1 MKTLA
6 ALTLKAKIIIAAASA
21 AVVAAGTV
29 GTVMLLNNKEESYRV
44 VKVFETQGQYNT
56 VDRDTSGTLDAYS
69 GMNLQNG
76 DVVTTG
82 ADSNIRISLDG
93 DKYILI
99 DHDSEVHLVAEN
111 SAKDSKTVIEL
122 KKGEILNEITEP
134 LSENSTYEVNTPKAT
149 MAVRGTSFYVQTE
162 ELDNGSYMTDL
173 EVVHGKVAV
182 WLYDENGDKKGG
194 EVYVSEGCKVTIV
207 IDPNES
213 SENTP
218 DVDGNAYFVYRTDDG
233 GFIECKDTD
242 PAPYKTDFSLMP
254 DDVTAEY
261 GSEITLPAVP
271 TKTGYTGEWQIG
283 GKAVETDYKVTED
296 VTVTAVYTHVKVIV
310 CYVGGYSDGGNNDP
324 TNFRLSNSTTGTLDY
339 DMTAEELQSEIATWK
354 ESVDSYT
361 AVKVVYDNT
370 ETSLSDLDNP
380 LDIDSLPEITA
391 DTKVSDIVNDYEYDG
406 VYRSFVR
413 IYLVPAWE
421 NVYKVTFHDVDGEEI
436 ESHCSMGELLNDIP
450 AAPEN
455 YTWVYTNG
463 NNSTEEFTQDT
474 WIEFDTDV
482 YCGCKITVYE
492 YTEGA
497 WESTGSF
504 AKK

>member
-1 MKTLA
+1 MKKLA

-56 VDRDTSGTLDAYS
+56 VDRGTSDTLDAYS

-134 LSENSTYEVNTPKAT
+134 LSENSTYEVNTPKTT

-254 DDVTAEY
+254 
-261 GSEITLPAVP
+261 
-271 TKTGYTGEWQIG
+271 
-283 GKAVETDYKVTED
+283 
-296 VTVTAVYTHVKVIV
+296 
-310 CYVGGYSDGGNNDP
+310 
-324 TNFRLSNSTTGTLDY
+324 
-339 DMTAEELQSEIATWK
+339 M
-354 ESVDSYT
+354 
-361 AVKVVYDNT
+361 
-370 ETSLSDLDNP
+370 
-380 LDIDSLPEITA
+380 
-391 DTKVSDIVNDYEYDG
+391 
-406 VYRSFVR
+406 
-413 IYLVPAWE
+413 
-421 NVYKVTFHDVDGEEI
+421 
-436 ESHCSMGELLNDIP
+436 M
-450 AAPEN
+450 
-455 YTWVYTNG
+455 
-463 NNSTEEFTQDT
+463 
-474 WIEFDTDV
+474 
-482 YCGCKITVYE
+482 
-492 YTEGA
+492 
-497 WESTGSF
+497 
-504 AKK
+504 